1 MFKKTIISM
10 LILTAACSL
19 SYAQPDL
26 FGVDF
31 NIMGTGARARG
42 MGGAFIGVADDATAV
57 GWNPAGIAQLD
68 KMEASVVGLFNMQ
81 KVTVDMTYADYPE
94 YNDSWDESSSHIAP
108 AFASFIMPT
117 KMADKNLVFA
127 VAYQR
132 MIDMGYVRKDEG
144 EYYGLTDTLR
154 YSYKTTA
161 TGGLDAISPA
171 VAIQLTPQIMVGAA
185 GNILINGY
193 KTETNET
200 YPDYTADYRNYTME
214 SDLSGFNMN
223 FGFLGTFNKINVG
236 AMFRLPFT
244 LTEEPSESEEWDLTG
259 SGWTNWDT
267 TTGSYS
273 ETYSEVE
280 TTMPLMFGFGV
291 ALKPTDKFT
300 IAADFE
306 RRPYSSVEYSSEGYT
321 EDAGFKDCNQF
332 RVGME
337 YIMSGTT
344 AVFPIRLGF
353 RTDPRVYTGWYGD
366 GTDTSQVVGKVFTG
380 GFGLVM
386 GKLMLDLAY
395 EFTMANHADVDI
407 ADPYI
412 GQFTGKA
419 DEQTHN
425 IMASAI
431 IHF

>member
-1 MFKKTIISM
+1 MRKLGLVLLAM
-10 LILTAACSL
+10 AAVGSL
-19 SYAQPDL
+19 VYAQNI
-26 FGVDF
+26 DF

-57 GWNPAGIAQLD
+57 AWNPAGIAQLD
-68 KMEASVVGLFNMQ
+68 KPEASVVGLFNM
-81 KVTVDMTYADYPE
+81 KKFSYEATYSNYPE
-94 YNDSWDESSSHIAP
+94 YNEEWDESVNHIAP
-108 AFASFIMPT
+108 AFASFIVPT

-132 MIDMGYVRKDEG
+132 MIDMGYVYKENDVDAYG
-144 EYYGLTDTLR
+144 VEYDYEE
-154 YSYKTTA
+154 KT

-171 VAIQLTPQIMVGAA
+171 LALQVTPQIMVGFA

-193 KTETNET
+193 KTEQNET
-200 YPDYTADYRNYTME
+200 YPDYPSDYWNYTME

-223 FGFLGTFNKINVG
+223 AGFLGTFNKINIG

-244 LTEEPSESEEWDLTG
+244 MTEKYTEDLSMSYG
-259 SGWTNWDT
+259 GT
-267 TTGSYS
+267 TYSSS
-273 ETYSEVE
+273 ETSPDIEIS
-280 TTMPLMFGFGV
+280 MPFMFGFGV
-291 ALKPTDKFT
+291 ALKPTDKLT
-300 IAADFE
+300 LAADFE
-306 RRPYSSVEYSSEGYT
+306 RRPYSSSEVTVEGVTDEIGY
-321 EDAGFKDCNQF
+321 KDCNQF
-332 RVGME
+332 RVGLE
-337 YIMSGTT
+337 YIISGTNT
-344 AVFPIRLGF
+344 VFPVRLGF

-395 EFTMANHADVDI
+395 EYTMANHADVEI
-407 ADPYI
+407 NDPYLGI
-412 GQFTGKA
+412 YTGKS
-419 DEQTHN
+419 DETSHN